1 MATAVGLLIV
11 LVASAITALAERGS
25 GLDQQGPDRTA
36 PSSQPGSDNL
46 PPESTSLPAGRASST
61 ALPVDTTQPTLPAA
75 VRRRAANA
83 YARLPLAFVPNA
95 GQTDKRVRYYAQGAG
110 YGLYF
115 TDREAVLALQ
125 RGERGEA
132 LHLRF
137 LGADPNP
144 RLIATNRR
152 TGRVNYLTGSERHT
166 DLPTYGRLV
175 YRELWPGIDMVFR
188 GRGGRLTYEFRLRPG
203 AGASD
208 IRLAYRGAEGL
219 SLGAGGALR
228 VGTPLGTIRDAPPQ
242 SFQRIDGR
250 RVPVDSRYALT
261 GNSYGLRVGD
271 HRPDKPLI
279 IDPSLAYSTYL
290 GGSSNEGGIRIA
302 VDSAGAAYVTGSTI
316 SADFPTTAGAFDAG
330 YNGGDGDAFVTKL
343 HPAGSDLAY
352 STYLGGSDIDVGA
365 DIAVDAAGAA
375 YVAGYTQSGNFP
387 TTAGAFDTTFN
398 GRGDAFVT
406 KLNPAG
412 SGLAYS
418 TYLGGSDGDSGGVIA
433 VDSAGAIDVI
443 GDTGSADFPT
453 TAGAFDTGY
462 NGGGGDAFVTK
473 LNPAG
478 SDLAYSTYLGGSDID
493 VGWSIAVDSAGTRYV
508 TGYTNSADFPTTA
521 GAFDTSFN
529 GGGIFGDAFVTKL
542 NPGGSDLAYSTYLG
556 GSDDDI
562 GRGIAIDSAG
572 AAYLTGD
579 TESGDFPATAGAFD
593 TSFNDTGRY
602 FVGDAFVT
610 KLNPAGSGL
619 AYSTYLGGSSPEE
632 GGFEIAVDS
641 GGAAYVTGTTF
652 STNFPTTAGAFDTSF
667 NGGFENGGTD
677 AFVTKLNP
685 AGSGLA
691 YSTYLGGSD
700 EDIGQGIAIDS
711 AGAAYVT
718 GYISSTDFPTT
729 AGAFDTSFNGGFDDA
744 FVTKLIPPPPTSTP
758 RCKVTNGGRITAE
771 NGDVATFGGDARS
784 DAAGHVQ
791 GQEQYRDH
799 GPAEPQGVRSIRI
812 QVLICN
818 QARTQATILGQA
830 TIDGSGMHAYEIEV
844 QDLGDPGKGVDT
856 YRIALDTGY
865 DSGLQTLA
873 GGDVQIDKP

>member
-1 MATAVGLLIV
+1 VARDRHGLSGQGRKAHLRV
-11 LVASAITALAERGS
+11 SPPPGGRG
-25 GLDQQGPDRTA
+25 LRHP
-36 PSSQPGSDNL
+36 
-46 PPESTSLPAGRASST
+46 
-61 ALPVDTTQPTLPAA
+61 
-75 VRRRAANA
+75 
-83 YARLPLAFVPNA
+83 ARLPRRRGPLARRGWGASGRNPPRHHPRRA
-95 GQTDKRVRYYAQGAG
+95 PAKLPAHRRPPRPGGQPLRAHRQLLRAPGRRSPTRQAADNRPKPRLLHLPRRV
-110 YGLYF
+110 
-115 TDREAVLALQ
+115 LQ
-125 RGERGEA
+125 RG
-132 LHLRF
+132 
-137 LGADPNP
+137 
-144 RLIATNRR
+144 
-152 TGRVNYLTGSERHT
+152 RH
-166 DLPTYGRLV
+166 PHRGRL
-175 YRELWPGIDMVFR
+175 G
-188 GRGGRLTYEFRLRPG
+188 GGRLRHRIHHLRGLPHHRGGLRRGVQRRRRRRVRHQAPPGPLGPRLLHLPGRLRHRRRRRHRG
-203 AGASD
+203 RCSRG
-208 IRLAYRGAEGL
+208 RLR
-219 SLGAGGALR
+219 
-228 VGTPLGTIRDAPPQ
+228 
-242 SFQRIDGR
+242 R
-250 RVPVDSRYALT
+250 RVHPIGELPYHRGS
-261 GNSYGLRVGD
+261 LR
-271 HRPDKPLI
+271 HHLQRPRGRVRHQAKPGW
-279 IDPSLAYSTYL
+279 L
-290 GGSSNEGGIRIA
+290 GPRL
-302 VDSAGAAYVTGSTI
+302 
-316 SADFPTTAGAFDAG
+316 
-330 YNGGDGDAFVTKL
+330 L
-343 HPAGSDLAY
+343 HL
-352 STYLGGSDIDVGA
+352 
-365 DIAVDAAGAA
+365 
-375 YVAGYTQSGNFP
+375 
-387 TTAGAFDTTFN
+387 
-398 GRGDAFVT
+398 
-406 KLNPAG
+406 
-412 SGLAYS
+412 
-418 TYLGGSDGDSGGVIA
+418 LGGSDGDSGGVIA

-652 STNFPTTAGAFDTSF
+652 SRNFPTTAGAFDTSF

-744 FVTKLIPPPPTSTP
+744 FVTKLIPPPPTSIP

>member
-1 MATAVGLLIV
+1 MRSSPSSTPAAPTSPTPPTWAAPTTTSAA
-11 LVASAITALAERGS
+11 ASRSTP
-25 GLDQQGPDRTA
+25 QGPPT
-36 PSSQPGSDNL
+36 SPGTPNRGTS
-46 PPESTSLPAGRASST
+46 PRPRGRSTRAS
-61 ALPVDTTQPTLPAA
+61 TTPA
-75 VRRRAANA
+75 
-83 YARLPLAFVPNA
+83 
-95 GQTDKRVRYYAQGAG
+95 
-110 YGLYF
+110 
-115 TDREAVLALQ
+115 
-125 RGERGEA
+125 
-132 LHLRF
+132 
-137 LGADPNP
+137 
-144 RLIATNRR
+144 
-152 TGRVNYLTGSERHT
+152 
-166 DLPTYGRLV
+166 
-175 YRELWPGIDMVFR
+175 
-188 GRGGRLTYEFRLRPG
+188 
-203 AGASD
+203 
-208 IRLAYRGAEGL
+208 
-219 SLGAGGALR
+219 
-228 VGTPLGTIRDAPPQ
+228 
-242 SFQRIDGR
+242 
-250 RVPVDSRYALT
+250 
-261 GNSYGLRVGD
+261 
-271 HRPDKPLI
+271 
-279 IDPSLAYSTYL
+279 
-290 GGSSNEGGIRIA
+290 
-302 VDSAGAAYVTGSTI
+302 
-316 SADFPTTAGAFDAG
+316 
-330 YNGGDGDAFVTKL
+330 
-343 HPAGSDLAY
+343 
-352 STYLGGSDIDVGA
+352 
-365 DIAVDAAGAA
+365 
-375 YVAGYTQSGNFP
+375 
-387 TTAGAFDTTFN
+387 
-398 GRGDAFVT
+398 
-406 KLNPAG
+406 
-412 SGLAYS
+412 
-418 TYLGGSDGDSGGVIA
+418 
-433 VDSAGAIDVI
+433 
-443 GDTGSADFPT
+443 
-453 TAGAFDTGY
+453 
-462 NGGGGDAFVTK
+462 
-473 LNPAG
+473 
-478 SDLAYSTYLGGSDID
+478 
-493 VGWSIAVDSAGTRYV
+493 
-508 TGYTNSADFPTTA
+508 
-521 GAFDTSFN
+521 
-529 GGGIFGDAFVTKL
+529 
-542 NPGGSDLAYSTYLG
+542 
-556 GSDDDI
+556 
-562 GRGIAIDSAG
+562 
-572 AAYLTGD
+572 
-579 TESGDFPATAGAFD
+579 
-593 TSFNDTGRY
+593 RY